1 MRLPPHVIRR
11 RQGLYLRLRLPP
23 DLARA
28 SGRSHVL
35 RTLKTADPAEAR
47 GRAAAES
54 AAMHKVWERVRLEN
68 AGTFLGKRID
78 KMTRADLSAV
88 TDDPDAAGDALDAL
102 APHDRAALARR
113 LKELLAAAEASL
125 DEERREHGLV
135 EAIAAVHDHALGLGV
150 ADGLRQA
157 IALGGAPKKPTA
169 HAEAAAP
176 WPSFVPKFFSSRP
189 GISPST
195 TVSYQQAFREFEA
208 VAGAKRLAD
217 LEARD
222 VARYSEWLEA
232 KANAR
237 GKSGILNRKTLVRLT
252 GHVRSFTGWAKSAG
266 LLAADPGEDIEVRQR
281 TKVERGADEAG
292 AKRAFTA
299 DELTKFFAS
308 PLFSGCVS
316 RHYRSRPGSHLYRDA
331 PWWFFV
337 VAYLTGGRVEKLA
350 QAPALLVD
358 LGGVPCLDLRH
369 ASKTLAAPRL
379 VPLCR
384 ELQGLGLPAWADAQ
398 RTAGR
403 RMFEGP
409 GSSEDWSKWCNR
421 YLDGALG
428 EDSTVSFHSFRHA
441 FRQACA
447 GSGLDDYV
455 ADKLLGH
462 RSKKGRSEG
471 SGYGR
476 ALTPDEA
483 RLYVDRFR
491 APVPLAGLHRGV

>member
-35 RTLKTADPAEAR
+35 RTLKTSDPAEAR

-54 AAMHKVWERVRLEN
+54 AAMHTVWERVRLEN
-68 AGTFLGKRID
+68 AGMFLGKRID
-78 KMTRADLSAV
+78 RLSRADLSAV

-102 APHDRAALARR
+102 APQDRAALARR
-113 LKELLAAAEASL
+113 LKVILAEAEASL
-125 DEERREHGLV
+125 DEERREHGIV
-135 EAIAAVHDHALGLGV
+135 EAIIAVHDHAVGLGV

-157 IALGGAPKKPTA
+157 ISLGGGQKKPKA

-176 WPSFVPKFFSSRP
+176 WASFVPKFFASRP
-189 GISPST
+189 GLSAST
-195 TVSYQQAFREFEA
+195 TVSYEQAFREFES
-208 VAGAKRLAD
+208 VIGGKPLAD

-237 GKSGILNRKTLVRLT
+237 GKAGILNRKTLVRLT
-252 GHVRSFTGWAKSAG
+252 GHVRSFTGWARSAG
-266 LLAADPGEDIEVRQR
+266 LLAEDPGEDIEVRQR
-281 TKVERGADEAG
+281 TKLERGADEAG
-292 AKRAFTA
+292 AKRAFTS
-299 DELTKFFAS
+299 DELTRFFAS
-308 PLFSGCVS
+308 PLFTGCLS
-316 RHYRSRPGSHLYRDA
+316 RHYRSRPGSHVCRDA
-331 PWWFFV
+331 AWWLFV
-337 VAYLTGGRVEKLA
+337 TAYLTGGRVEELA
-350 QAPALLVD
+350 QAPATLAD

-384 ELQGLGLPAWADAQ
+384 ELQSLGLPTWAAAQ
-398 RTAGR
+398 RSSGR
-403 RMFEGP
+403 VMFGGP
-409 GSSEDWSKWCNR
+409 GASADWSKWCNR
-421 YLDGALG
+421 YLDTTLG
-428 EDSTVSFHSFRHA
+428 EDSTVSFHSFRHG

-483 RLYVDRFR
+483 RLFVERFR

>member
-1 MRLPPHVIRR
+1 MRLPPHVVRR

-35 RTLKTADPAEAR
+35 RTLRTSDPAEAR
-47 GRAAAES
+47 GKAAAES
-54 AAMHKVWERVRLEN
+54 AAMHMVWEKVRLEN
-68 AGTFLGKRID
+68 AGMFLGKRID
-78 KMTRADLSAV
+78 TLARADLSVV
-88 TDDPDAAGDALDAL
+88 TDNPDAAGDALEAL
-102 APHDRAALARR
+102 SPQDRAALARR
-113 LKELLAAAEASL
+113 LKNLLAEAEDNL
-125 DEERREHGLV
+125 EEERQALGTTEMLV
-135 EAIAAVHDHALGLGV
+135 SIHDRALGLGV

-157 IALGGAPKKPTA
+157 IALGGGPKKPRA

-176 WPSFVPKFFSSRP
+176 WTSFAPKFFASRP
-189 GISPST
+189 GLSAST
-195 TVSYQQAFREFEA
+195 IVSYQQAFKEFEA
-208 VAGAKRLAD
+208 VIGGKPLAD

-266 LLAADPGEDIEVRQR
+266 LIAEDPGADIEVRQR
-281 TKVERGADEAG
+281 TKIERGADEAG
-292 AKRAFTA
+292 AKRAFTEA
-299 DELTKFFAS
+299 ELTRFFGS
-308 PLFSGCVS
+308 PLFTGCLS
-316 RHYRSRPGSHLYRDA
+316 RHYRSRPGSHVFRDA
-331 PWWFFV
+331 SWWIFV
-337 VAYLTGGRVEKLA
+337 VAYLSGGRVEELA
-350 QAPALLVD
+350 QAPAALAD

-379 VPLCR
+379 VPLCG
-384 ELQGLGLPAWADAQ
+384 ELQELGLPAWAAAQ
-398 RTAGR
+398 QAAGR

-409 GSSEDWSKWCNR
+409 GSSSDWSKWCNR
-421 YLDGALG
+421 YLDGVLG
-428 EDSTVSFHSFRHA
+428 EDATVSFHSFRHA
-441 FRQACA
+441 FRAACA

-483 RLYVDRFR
+483 RLFTERFR
-491 APVPLAGLHRGV
+491 APVSLTGLRRGV